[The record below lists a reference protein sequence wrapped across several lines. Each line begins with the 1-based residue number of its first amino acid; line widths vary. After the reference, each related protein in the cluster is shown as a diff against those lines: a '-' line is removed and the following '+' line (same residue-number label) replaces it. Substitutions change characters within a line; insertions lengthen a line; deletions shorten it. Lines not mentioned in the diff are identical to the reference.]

1 MGAMPLGGGGG
12 CQSHSEE
19 RGLGRCGW
27 SDVGANP
34 QL

>member
-12 CQSHSEE
+12 CQSHLVG
-19 RGLGRCGW
+19 RGLGRCVW
-27 SDVGANP
+27 SEIDVNA